1 MQQTRPASEAPP
13 PSNSGDIIALALKKK
28 FSSILSPQKPEG
40 DAQHGNTAGDDWTSP
55 PQTEKMASRHGNL
68 VAVYP
73 KKENKENVAA
83 VTKQGKQSGARR
95 FSVEENAHN
104 NNTFQARSAAN

>member
-1 MQQTRPASEAPP
+1 
-13 PSNSGDIIALALKKK
+13 
-28 FSSILSPQKPEG
+28 
-40 DAQHGNTAGDDWTSP
+40 
-55 PQTEKMASRHGNL
+55 MASRHGNL

-83 VTKQGKQSGARR
+83 EKAVPKQGKQSGARR

-104 NNTFQARSAAN
+104 NNNNNTLQARSTAN